1 MDSYGNK
8 SLPEKESVS
17 TLAENDSD
25 EEIVIPIAPHVSQG
39 SFNLLKLVREQIKNE
54 EKIEMRS
61 CEDVLRNKARLL
73 EQLEEEEHQAKQ
85 SLSLDNIPA
94 ATARS
99 SQLFNVGRSADRVL
113 AAPSVHGQMSRASKT
128 RLRGTPDLYSS
139 GFEDDSSDPGGLL
152 PRKSNSLE
160 VVPGQTTAEM
170 ESLLKN
176 LHVHHATVNT
186 PGGESTARTSPPL
199 NRDDEVA
206 QLKESLQNMVS
217 VLSDSERRLAEEQNI
232 KEKVMAEVKR
242 LSQQNAML
250 REQARASSGS
260 DSGAP
265 AFNSKPT
272 QVLGMEARLTRAVQ
286 ELEQERSQTAEVITE
301 LETKYAH
308 QLSKLQ
314 VAEKDALRRLIRE
327 TERNKAQEDCI
338 AALRDHI
345 HKMLADVATT
355 TTTDRRQRQ
364 RWIDTVRPGTKGSQ
378 EIQQILRAVQQE
390 EGVHPS
396 QPEEVVRCLW
406 YRRKEV
412 AAQLSLLQHYLA
424 EIGLNTSKLP
434 DELKRLL
441 SEKMDM
447 EQQIKNQAWEIH
459 NRIRDRQV
467 MENTLKERL
476 ASLTSKKNK
485 LEAHVKTVAGQA
497 AQLDAENK
505 ALKLNATSASS
516 KADGGASSL
525 RAEIETMQ
533 ERLLVEVCKR
543 QQLEAELQLITNK
556 PQDNNLSHIANCT
569 GTVDDAGTAKR
580 LLHERE
586 VELKSL
592 QDVVRRQKLDIE
604 SLNTQLSSAQLQKS
618 PLGGSREPNEADALV
633 KLNNTSKDVQLL
645 RDANI
650 TLERRFT
657 AEYDTFQKEK
667 TESGS

>member
-265 AFNSKPT
+265 AFNSK
-272 QVLGMEARLTRAVQ
+272 
-286 ELEQERSQTAEVITE
+286 
-301 LETKYAH
+301 
-308 QLSKLQ
+308 
-314 VAEKDALRRLIRE
+314 
-327 TERNKAQEDCI
+327 
-338 AALRDHI
+338 
-345 HKMLADVATT
+345 
-355 TTTDRRQRQ
+355 
-364 RWIDTVRPGTKGSQ
+364 GSQ

-633 KLNNTSKDVQLL
+633 KLKDLKKKLQFIESQLHAKDKQLVAMETELRLVNRSVLSQEADKAELKAQLNNTSKDVQLL